1 VFYNPADILIMRN
14 MIDDITNV
22 AYVWY

>member
-22 AYVWY
+22 AYVW